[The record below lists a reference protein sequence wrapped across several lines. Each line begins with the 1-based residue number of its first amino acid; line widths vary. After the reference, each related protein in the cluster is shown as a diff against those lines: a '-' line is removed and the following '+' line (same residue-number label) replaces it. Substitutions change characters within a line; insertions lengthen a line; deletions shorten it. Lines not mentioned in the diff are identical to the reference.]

1 MELLG
6 EYVGLDGQQR
16 LLRVP
21 CEAPADADPFQGL
34 LSGVAQMRELVA
46 ELFDPLVQQEAQ
58 DREAAAAE
66 EAMDVSY
73 ICDQYRRNA
82 LPGFLICCL
91 LRVQT

>member
-66 EAMDVSY
+66 EADGSTPNM
-73 ICDQYRRNA
+73 R
-82 LPGFLICCL
+82 LELMT
-91 LRVQT
+91 LRTRDTCSSD

>member
-66 EAMDVSY
+66 EAMDGE
-73 ICDQYRRNA
+73 
-82 LPGFLICCL
+82 P
-91 LRVQT
+91 